1 MLYVQRRSGV
11 ANIGR
16 LVYGASNID
25 LEQILGN
32 EGCNCSEIV
41 FENSFRRPQITSGVL
56 REDSIAV
63 LKEYFATHRK
73 G

>member
-41 FENSFRRPQITSGVL
+41 FEKSFRRPQITSGVL

-63 LKEYFATHRK
+63 LKEYFATHR
-73 G
+73 